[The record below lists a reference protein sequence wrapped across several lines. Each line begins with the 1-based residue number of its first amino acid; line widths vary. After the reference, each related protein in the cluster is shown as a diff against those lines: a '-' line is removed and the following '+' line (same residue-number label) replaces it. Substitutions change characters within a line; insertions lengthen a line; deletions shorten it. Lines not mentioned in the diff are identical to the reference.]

1 MVCLFLSY
9 PSLVK
14 IEGIM
19 KNEKKKRANFAVYIV
34 VLEFCTFFYAFAL
47 FRFGL
52 SVVLFLLLVITVFEN
67 GTSCSVNFWV
77 NGAHGSGKRKIS
89 FDTKNSIFRE
99 TKVLTGAYGN
109 EIRLGE
115 KIDHNKLTI

>member
-19 KNEKKKRANFAVYIV
+19 KNEEKKKRANFAVYIV
-34 VLEFCTFFYAFAL
+34 VLEFCTFFYAFVL

-77 NGAHGSGKRKIS
+77 NGHMEVGK
-89 FDTKNSIFRE
+89 
-99 TKVLTGAYGN
+99 
-109 EIRLGE
+109 E
-115 KIDHNKLTI
+115 KYLSTLKTPSLEKLRC